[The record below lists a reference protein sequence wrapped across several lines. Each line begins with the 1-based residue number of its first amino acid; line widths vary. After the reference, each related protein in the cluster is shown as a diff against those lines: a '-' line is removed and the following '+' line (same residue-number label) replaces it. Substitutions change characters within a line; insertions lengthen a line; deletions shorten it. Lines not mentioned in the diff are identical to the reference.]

1 MSQMRV
7 DHIIYAVDDLEA
19 AGRQLYEE
27 SGLASIEGGRH
38 PAWGTA
44 NRIVPLGTAYLELI
58 TVVDRD
64 VAAFSDFGRPVMD
77 AIAAGRHLVG
87 WVVATDD
94 IDAISRRLGLDVS
107 RGARTRPDGTRL
119 SWQLAGVARALTT
132 GALPIFIEW
141 GGSADLHPGK
151 AQADHRLVPTGS
163 PGSRSS
169 ETSMRCALGWA
180 ISTSSCGS
188 STVRRGSP
196 RSRSVPARTRSC
208 FDRPAAKRACPL
220 LQ

>member
-94 IDAISRRLGLDVS
+94 LDAISRRLGLDVS
-107 RGARTRPDGTRL
+107 RGARTRPDGIRL

-151 AQADHRLVPTGS
+151 AQADHRLVPTGIAWIEVAGDEHALRS
-163 PGSRSS
+163 WLGDFDFELRFVNGAPGLS
-169 ETSMRCALGWA
+169 AVA
-180 ISTSSCGS
+180 IGTGAHEI
-188 STVRRGSP
+188 VLR
-196 RSRSVPARTRSC
+196 
-208 FDRPAAKRACPL
+208 
-220 LQ
+220 

>member
-94 IDAISRRLGLDVS
+94 LDAISRRLGLDVS
-107 RGARTRPDGTRL
+107 RGARTRPDGIRL

-151 AQADHRLVPTGS
+151 AEADHRLVPTGIAWIEVV
-163 PGSRSS
+163 GDEQALRSW
-169 ETSMRCALGWA
+169 LGDFDFEDFELRFVNGAAGLSAVA
-180 ISTSSCGS
+180 IGTGAHEI
-188 STVRRGSP
+188 VLR
-196 RSRSVPARTRSC
+196 
-208 FDRPAAKRACPL
+208 
-220 LQ
+220 

>member
-151 AQADHRLVPTGS
+151 AQADHRLVPTGIAWIEVVGDEHALRS
-163 PGSRSS
+163 WLGDFDFELRFVNGAPGLS
-169 ETSMRCALGWA
+169 AVA
-180 ISTSSCGS
+180 ISTGAHEI
-188 STVRRGSP
+188 VLR
-196 RSRSVPARTRSC
+196 
-208 FDRPAAKRACPL
+208 
-220 LQ
+220 

>member
-1 MSQMRV
+1 MSRVRV

-19 AGRQLYEE
+19 AGRQFYEE
-27 SGLASIEGGRH
+27 FGLASIEGGRH

-44 NRIVPLGTAYLELI
+44 NRIVPFGTAYLELI

-64 VAAFSDFGRPVMD
+64 VAAFSHFGRPVMD

-94 IDAISRRLGLDVS
+94 LEAISRRLGLDVS
-107 RGARTRPDGTRL
+107 RGARTSPDGTTL

-141 GGSADLHPGK
+141 GSADLHPGK
-151 AQADHRLVPTGS
+151 AEADHRQAPRGIAWIEVAGNEQALRSWLGDFDFELRFVDGAPGLTAVAIGTGAHEIVL
-163 PGSRSS
+163 R
-169 ETSMRCALGWA
+169 
-180 ISTSSCGS
+180 
-188 STVRRGSP
+188 
-196 RSRSVPARTRSC
+196 
-208 FDRPAAKRACPL
+208 
-220 LQ
+220 

>member
-1 MSQMRV
+1 MMSPVRV
-7 DHIIYAVDDLEA
+7 DHIIYAVDDLDA

-44 NRIVPLGTAYLELI
+44 NRIVPLGTAYVELV

-64 VAAFSDFGRPVMD
+64 VAACSDFGRPVMD

-87 WVVATDD
+87 WAVATDD
-94 IDAISRRLGLDVS
+94 LGVISRRLGLEVS
-107 RGARTRPDGTRL
+107 RGARTRPDGTTL

-141 GGSADLHPGK
+141 GGPADLHPEK
-151 AQADHRLVPTGS
+151 APADHRLVPRGIAWIEVAGNEQALRSWLGDFDFELRFVDGAPGLSAVAIGTG
-163 PGSRSS
+163 GHEIVLR
-169 ETSMRCALGWA
+169 
-180 ISTSSCGS
+180 
-188 STVRRGSP
+188 
-196 RSRSVPARTRSC
+196 
-208 FDRPAAKRACPL
+208 
-220 LQ
+220 